1 MKTEFKEFNNKS
13 NGDCVIYYNILFK
26 NGKFYVLNNNSKL
39 NNKIYLSRSY
49 YHKIKLN
56 DGFGHFWEPN
66 YMDNENINIDIVEET
81 TTFIC
86 EEDVPGHIGHTVF
99 DSIASQF
106 STLKICGI
114 EMNNNTKIKTLQKLY
129 RYEKKRINFDEED
142 IKQKP
147 IPQWRT
153 RESALELPDIK
164 NSYKL
169 LFGEEKTYLY
179 KYSKKNKDKLVL
191 FKCLIIGS
199 AHKGIGSFNYDYKSL
214 NGYNG
219 AWKDFRDYCYLR
231 CDIVE
236 NNPTTILLNNP
247 NINER
252 PDRQVSE
259 SKNIINVLKS
269 NPNHK
274 IIDWKDMKTLK
285 EQIVLLSNTYIYIS
299 LDGSSALNSIF
310 LPDNSI
316 LINMGLIDN
325 NRVFYRSDF
334 LFPACSYFKVIY
346 LNDFLQNKYIINSSI
361 LLNDII
367 NNYEKYYSDN
377 NYSKSALMI
386 MNSLNINYSKEKKLF
401 IFNMLLFGYNDWVHR
416 ILTGKLGN
424 TYFTKLIDNRFI
436 NDFNIWQKN

>member
-1 MKTEFKEFNNKS
+1 
-13 NGDCVIYYNILFK
+13 
-26 NGKFYVLNNNSKL
+26 
-39 NNKIYLSRSY
+39 
-49 YHKIKLN
+49 
-56 DGFGHFWEPN
+56 
-66 YMDNENINIDIVEET
+66 
-81 TTFIC
+81 
-86 EEDVPGHIGHTVF
+86 
-99 DSIASQF
+99 
-106 STLKICGI
+106 
-114 EMNNNTKIKTLQKLY
+114 
-129 RYEKKRINFDEED
+129 
-142 IKQKP
+142 
-147 IPQWRT
+147 
-153 RESALELPDIK
+153 
-164 NSYKL
+164 
-169 LFGEEKTYLY
+169 
-179 KYSKKNKDKLVL
+179 
-191 FKCLIIGS
+191 
-199 AHKGIGSFNYDYKSL
+199 
-214 NGYNG
+214 
-219 AWKDFRDYCYLR
+219 
-231 CDIVE
+231 
-236 NNPTTILLNNP
+236 
-247 NINER
+247 
-252 PDRQVSE
+252 
-259 SKNIINVLKS
+259 
-269 NPNHK
+269 
-274 IIDWKDMKTLK
+274 MKTLK